1 MENPLLLFPQLNIS
15 ASKDKAYY
23 KIMKPAIK
31 EEPHKS
37 GKPGAKQKRNRLSL
51 LLQKSEF
58 HEGDH
63 PGKPGNLT
71 KAARDININ
80 RNRTE
85 PNNADGQCGDSGNA
99 YDLLHTVSPGEAVK
113 WGESF
118 DKLLSEKAGL
128 DAFTK
133 FLKTEF
139 SEENI
144 EFWIACEDYKKS
156 KTAHELLPKAKTIY
170 ETFIQ
175 KDAPKEV
182 NLDFQT
188 KEVTSQNI
196 EQPVITT
203 FDAAQNTVYR
213 LMEQDSYPRFLR
225 SDLYLNL
232 VKGRNPSRPTLRRRS
247 RSFTVN
253 DFQGVRPDFIIW

>member
-15 ASKDKAYY
+15 ASKDKPYY
-23 KIMKPAIK
+23 KVTKSTIK
-31 EEPHKS
+31 EEPHKAS
-37 GKPGAKQKRNRLSL
+37 KPGAKQKRNRLSL
-51 LLQKSEF
+51 LLQKPEF
-58 HEGDH
+58 HESDH
-63 PGKPGNLT
+63 LGKPGNLT
-71 KAARDININ
+71 KAA
-80 RNRTE
+80 
-85 PNNADGQCGDSGNA
+85 SS
-99 YDLLHTVSPGEAVK
+99 VSPEEAVK

-156 KTAHELLPKAKTIY
+156 KSAQELLPKAKTIF

-182 NLDFQT
+182 NLDFHT
-188 KEVTSQNI
+188 KEVTSQSMG
-196 EQPVITT
+196 QPLRST
-203 FDAAQNTVYR
+203 FDAAQSTVYR

-225 SDLYLNL
+225 SAPYLGL
-232 VKGRNPSRPTLRRRS
+232 LQARPAARAPLRRRS
-247 RSFTVN
+247 RSFTVS
-253 DFQGVRPDFIIW
+253 DFQGVRPDLTVW

>member
-1 MENPLLLFPQLNIS
+1 MKMENPLLLFPQLNIS

-23 KIMKPAIK
+23 KKSVIK
-31 EEPHKS
+31 EEPHKAS
-37 GKPGAKQKRNRLSL
+37 KAGAKQKRNRLSL
-51 LLQKSEF
+51 LLQKPEF

-63 PGKPGNLT
+63 LGKPGSLT
-71 KAARDININ
+71 KAA
-80 RNRTE
+80 
-85 PNNADGQCGDSGNA
+85 SS
-99 YDLLHTVSPGEAVK
+99 VSPEEAVK

-156 KTAHELLPKAKTIY
+156 KSAHELLPKAKTIF

-182 NLDFQT
+182 NLDFHT
-188 KEVTSQNI
+188 KEATSRGM
-196 EQPVITT
+196 PARGT
-203 FDAAQNTVYR
+203 FEAAQSTVYR

-225 SDLYLNL
+225 SAPYLGL
-232 VKGRNPSRPTLRRRS
+232 L
-247 RSFTVN
+247 
-253 DFQGVRPDFIIW
+253 QGNARPDPALW

>member
-1 MENPLLLFPQLNIS
+1 MESPLLLFPQLNIS
-15 ASKDKAYY
+15 ASKDKSYC
-23 KIMKPAIK
+23 KVMKPAHK
-31 EEPHKS
+31 EETNKAS
-37 GKPGAKQKRNRLSL
+37 KPGAKQKRNRLSL
-51 LLQKSEF
+51 LLQRTEF
-58 HEGDH
+58 HEDDH
-63 PGKPGNLT
+63 LG
-71 KAARDININ
+71 KAAHLPKAPSVPP
-80 RNRTE
+80 E
-85 PNNADGQCGDSGNA
+85 
-99 YDLLHTVSPGEAVK
+99 EAVK

-118 DKLLSEKAGL
+118 DKLLSQKDGL

-144 EFWIACEDYKKS
+144 EFWTACEEYKKS
-156 KTAHELLPKAKTIY
+156 KTTQELLPKAKTIY

-182 NLDFQT
+182 NLDFHT
-188 KEVTSQNI
+188 KEVTRQSIQ
-196 EQPVITT
+196 QPILTT
-203 FDAAQNTVYR
+203 FDAAQSTVYK

-232 VKGRNPSRPTLRRRS
+232 VKGRNPSHPAMRRRS

-253 DFQGVRPDFIIW
+253 EFQDVRSDFTLW

>member
-1 MENPLLLFPQLNIS
+1 MENPLLLSPQLNIS
-15 ASKDKAYY
+15 APKDKGYY
-23 KIMKPAIK
+23 KKAVMK
-31 EEPHKS
+31 EEPQKA
-37 GKPGAKQKRNRLSL
+37 GKAGTKQKRNRLSL
-51 LLQKSEF
+51 LLQKPEF
-58 HEGDH
+58 HEEDH
-63 PGKPGNLT
+63 LGKPGNLP
-71 KAARDININ
+71 KAA
-80 RNRTE
+80 
-85 PNNADGQCGDSGNA
+85 SS
-99 YDLLHTVSPGEAVK
+99 VSPEEAVK

-156 KTAHELLPKAKTIY
+156 KSAHELLPKAKTIF

-182 NLDFQT
+182 NLDFHT
-188 KEVTSQNI
+188 KEVTSQSMG
-196 EQPVITT
+196 QPGRST
-203 FDAAQNTVYR
+203 FEAAQSTVYR

-225 SDLYLNL
+225 SAPYLGML
-232 VKGRNPSRPTLRRRS
+232 QGRAPARAPLRRRS
-247 RSFTVN
+247 RSFTVS
-253 DFQGVRPDFIIW
+253 DFKGARPNPALW

>member
-1 MENPLLLFPQLNIS
+1 METPLLLFPQLNIS
-15 ASKDKAYY
+15 ASKEKPYY
-23 KIMKPAIK
+23 KVMKSTIK
-31 EEPHKS
+31 EEPHKAS
-37 GKPGAKQKRNRLSL
+37 KPGAKQKRNRLSL

-63 PGKPGNLT
+63 FGKPGNLT
-71 KAARDININ
+71 KAASVPP
-80 RNRTE
+80 E
-85 PNNADGQCGDSGNA
+85 
-99 YDLLHTVSPGEAVK
+99 EAVK

-133 FLKTEF
+133 FLKSEF

-144 EFWIACEDYKKS
+144 EFWIACEDYKRS
-156 KTAHELLPKAKTIY
+156 KTSCELLPKARTIY

-196 EQPVITT
+196 RQPILTT

-225 SDLYLNL
+225 SDPYLSL
-232 VKGRNPSRPTLRRRS
+232 LKGRNPSRPALRRRS

-253 DFQGVRPDFIIW
+253 DFQGVRPDFTAW

>member
-15 ASKDKAYY
+15 ASKEKSYY
-23 KIMKPAIK
+23 KVMKSTVK
-31 EEPHKS
+31 EEPQKAS
-37 GKPGAKQKRNRLSL
+37 KPGAKQKRNRLSL

-63 PGKPGNLT
+63 LSKPGNLT
-71 KAARDININ
+71 KAA
-80 RNRTE
+80 
-85 PNNADGQCGDSGNA
+85 S
-99 YDLLHTVSPGEAVK
+99 VSPEEAVR

-128 DAFTK
+128 EAFTK

-156 KTAHELLPKAKTIY
+156 KTSTELLPKAKTIY

-196 EQPVITT
+196 DQPILTT
-203 FDAAQNTVYR
+203 FDAAQTTVYR

-225 SDLYLNL
+225 SDPYLSL
-232 VKGRNPSRPTLRRRS
+232 LKGRNPNRPTLRRRS

-253 DFQGVRPDFIIW
+253 DFQGVRPDFTVW

>member
-15 ASKDKAYY
+15 ASKDKSYY
-23 KIMKPAIK
+23 KVMKSTIK
-31 EEPHKS
+31 EEPHKAS
-37 GKPGAKQKRNRLSL
+37 KPGAKQKRNRLSL
-51 LLQKSEF
+51 LLQKPEF

-71 KAARDININ
+71 KAA
-80 RNRTE
+80 
-85 PNNADGQCGDSGNA
+85 S
-99 YDLLHTVSPGEAVK
+99 VSPEAAVK

-118 DKLLSEKAGL
+118 DNLLSEKAGL

-156 KTAHELLPKAKTIY
+156 KTAHELLLKAKTIY

-175 KDAPKEV
+175 KDAAKEV
-182 NLDFQT
+182 
-188 KEVTSQNI
+188 
-196 EQPVITT
+196 
-203 FDAAQNTVYR
+203 
-213 LMEQDSYPRFLR
+213 
-225 SDLYLNL
+225 
-232 VKGRNPSRPTLRRRS
+232 
-247 RSFTVN
+247 
-253 DFQGVRPDFIIW
+253 

>member
-1 MENPLLLFPQLNIS
+1 MENPLLLLPQLSIS

-23 KIMKPAIK
+23 KVMKVATK
-31 EEPHKS
+31 EEPHKAS
-37 GKPGAKQKRNRLSL
+37 KTGAKQKRNRLSL
-51 LLQKSEF
+51 LLQKPEF

-63 PGKPGNLT
+63 LGKPGNLT
-71 KAARDININ
+71 K
-80 RNRTE
+80 
-85 PNNADGQCGDSGNA
+85 PSS
-99 YDLLHTVSPGEAVK
+99 VSPEEAEK

-144 EFWIACEDYKKS
+144 EFWIACEDYKNSKS
-156 KTAHELLPKAKTIY
+156 AHELLPKAKTIF

-182 NLDFQT
+182 NLDFHT
-188 KEVTSQNI
+188 REATSQSM
-196 EQPVITT
+196 EQPVRST
-203 FDAAQNTVYR
+203 FDAAQSAVCR

-225 SDLYLNL
+225 SAAYRGLL
-232 VKGRNPSRPTLRRRS
+232 KGRAAGRGPPRRRS
-247 RSFTVN
+247 RSFGGS
-253 DFQGVRPDFIIW
+253 DFQAVRPGLAGW

>member
-23 KIMKPAIK
+23 KKTMIK
-31 EEPHKS
+31 EEPHKAS
-37 GKPGAKQKRNRLSL
+37 KAGAKQKRNRLSL
-51 LLQKSEF
+51 LLQKPEF

-63 PGKPGNLT
+63 LGKPGSLT
-71 KAARDININ
+71 KAA
-80 RNRTE
+80 
-85 PNNADGQCGDSGNA
+85 S
-99 YDLLHTVSPGEAVK
+99 VSPEEAVK

-156 KTAHELLPKAKTIY
+156 KSAHELLPKAKTIF

-182 NLDFQT
+182 NLDFHT
-188 KEVTSQNI
+188 REVTSRSMG
-196 EQPVITT
+196 QPERST
-203 FDAAQNTVYR
+203 FEAAQSTVYR

-225 SDLYLNL
+225 SAPYLGL
-232 VKGRNPSRPTLRRRS
+232 LQGRAPARAPLRRRS
-247 RSFTVN
+247 RSFTVS
-253 DFQGVRPDFIIW
+253 DFKGARPNPTLW

>member
-15 ASKDKAYY
+15 ASKDKSYY
-23 KIMKPAIK
+23 KVVKPAIK
-31 EEPHKS
+31 EEHHKAS
-37 GKPGAKQKRNRLSL
+37 KPGAKQKRNRLSL

-63 PGKPGNLT
+63 LGKPGNLT
-71 KAARDININ
+71 KAA
-80 RNRTE
+80 
-85 PNNADGQCGDSGNA
+85 S
-99 YDLLHTVSPGEAVK
+99 VSPEEAVK

-170 ETFIQ
+170 ETFIR

-188 KEVTSQNI
+188 KEVTSQSI
-196 EQPVITT
+196 EQPIITT

-225 SDLYLNL
+225 SDPYLNL
-232 VKGRNPSRPTLRRRS
+232 VKGRNPSRPGLRRRS

-253 DFQGVRPDFIIW
+253 DFQGVRPDFTVW

>member
-15 ASKDKAYY
+15 ASKEKSYY
-23 KIMKPAIK
+23 KVMKSAAE
-31 EEPHKS
+31 EEPHKAS
-37 GKPGAKQKRNRLSL
+37 KPRVKQKRNRLSL
-51 LLQKSEF
+51 LLQKAEF
-58 HEGDH
+58 QEGH
-63 PGKPGNLT
+63 QLSKPGSLT
-71 KAARDININ
+71 KAA
-80 RNRTE
+80 
-85 PNNADGQCGDSGNA
+85 SV
-99 YDLLHTVSPGEAVK
+99 VSPEEAMR
-113 WGESF
+113 WAESF

-128 DAFTK
+128 DAFTR

-144 EFWIACEDYKKS
+144 EFWMACEDYKKS
-156 KTAHELLPKAKTIY
+156 KTARELLPKARSIY

-188 KEVTSQNI
+188 KEATSQHI
-196 EQPVITT
+196 EQPIITT
-203 FDAAQNTVYR
+203 FDVAQSTVYR

-225 SDLYLNL
+225 SDPYLNL
-232 VKGRNPSRPTLRRRS
+232 VKGRNPARPTLRRRS

-253 DFQGVRPDFIIW
+253 DFQGVRPDFTIW

>member
-15 ASKDKAYY
+15 ASKEKPYHNV
-23 KIMKPAIK
+23 MKSTIK
-31 EEPHKS
+31 EEPHKAS
-37 GKPGAKQKRNRLSL
+37 KPGAKQKRNRLSL

-58 HEGDH
+58 HEEDH
-63 PGKPGNLT
+63 FGKAGNLT
-71 KAARDININ
+71 KAA
-80 RNRTE
+80 
-85 PNNADGQCGDSGNA
+85 S
-99 YDLLHTVSPGEAVK
+99 VSPEEAVK

-128 DAFTK
+128 DAFMK

-156 KTAHELLPKAKTIY
+156 KTSHELLPKARTIY

-196 EQPVITT
+196 RQPILTT

-225 SDLYLNL
+225 SDLYLSL
-232 VKGRNPSRPTLRRRS
+232 LKGRNPSRPALRRRS

-253 DFQGVRPDFIIW
+253 DFQGVRPDFTVW

>member
-15 ASKDKAYY
+15 TSKEKPYY
-23 KIMKPAIK
+23 KVMTSTTK
-31 EEPHKS
+31 EEPHKAS
-37 GKPGAKQKRNRLSL
+37 KPGAKQKRNRLSL

-58 HEGDH
+58 HEGAH
-63 PGKPGNLT
+63 LGKPGNLT
-71 KAARDININ
+71 KAA
-80 RNRTE
+80 
-85 PNNADGQCGDSGNA
+85 S
-99 YDLLHTVSPGEAVK
+99 VSPEEAVK

-156 KTAHELLPKAKTIY
+156 KTSHELLPKAKTIY

-196 EQPVITT
+196 ERPILTT

-225 SDLYLNL
+225 SDPYLSL
-232 VKGRNPSRPTLRRRS
+232 VKGRNPSRPALRRRS

-253 DFQGVRPDFIIW
+253 DFHGVRPDFTVW

>member
-15 ASKDKAYY
+15 ASKDKSYH
-23 KIMKPAIK
+23 KVMKSMVK
-31 EEPHKS
+31 EEPHQASKS
-37 GKPGAKQKRNRLSL
+37 GAKQKRNRLSL
-51 LLQKSEF
+51 LLQKPEF
-58 HEGDH
+58 HEGDQL
-63 PGKPGNLT
+63 GKPGNLT
-71 KAARDININ
+71 KAA
-80 RNRTE
+80 
-85 PNNADGQCGDSGNA
+85 S
-99 YDLLHTVSPGEAVK
+99 VSPEEAVK

-118 DKLLSEKAGL
+118 EKLLSEKAGL

-144 EFWIACEDYKKS
+144 EFWIACEAYKKC
-156 KTAHELLPKAKTIY
+156 KTTHELLPKARKIY

-188 KEVTSQNI
+188 KELTSQNI
-196 EQPVITT
+196 DQPLITA
-203 FDAAQNTVYR
+203 FDEAQNRVYR

-225 SDLYLNL
+225 SEPYLNL
-232 VKGRNPSRPTLRRRS
+232 VRGKNPSRPTLRRRS

-253 DFQGVRPDFIIW
+253 DFQGVRPDLTLW

>member
-15 ASKDKAYY
+15 ASKDKSYY
-23 KIMKPAIK
+23 KVMKSTIK
-31 EEPHKS
+31 EEPHKAS
-37 GKPGAKQKRNRLSL
+37 KPGAKQKRNRLSL

-58 HEGDH
+58 HESDH
-63 PGKPGNLT
+63 LAKHGNFT
-71 KAARDININ
+71 KAA
-80 RNRTE
+80 
-85 PNNADGQCGDSGNA
+85 S
-99 YDLLHTVSPGEAVK
+99 VSPEEAVK

-118 DKLLSEKAGL
+118 EKLLSEKAGL

-156 KTAHELLPKAKTIY
+156 KTAHELLPKARTIY
-170 ETFIQ
+170 ETFIR

-196 EQPVITT
+196 EQPIITT

-225 SDLYLNL
+225 SDRYLNL
-232 VKGRNPSRPTLRRRS
+232 VKGRNPGRPTLRRRS

-253 DFQGVRPDFIIW
+253 DFQGVRPDFTVW

>member
-1 MENPLLLFPQLNIS
+1 MESPLLLFPQLNIS
-15 ASKDKAYY
+15 APKDKLYY
-23 KIMKPAIK
+23 KIMKSAVK
-31 EEPHKS
+31 EEPHKAS
-37 GKPGAKQKRNRLSL
+37 KTGAKQKRNRLSL
-51 LLQKSEF
+51 LLQKPEF

-63 PGKPGNLT
+63 LGKPANLT
-71 KAARDININ
+71 KAA
-80 RNRTE
+80 
-85 PNNADGQCGDSGNA
+85 S
-99 YDLLHTVSPGEAVK
+99 VSPEEALK

-128 DAFTK
+128 EAFTK

-144 EFWIACEDYKKS
+144 EFWVACEDYKKS
-156 KTAHELLPKAKTIY
+156 KSTHELLPKAKAIF

-182 NLDFQT
+182 NLDFHT
-188 KEVTSQNI
+188 KEVTSQSMG
-196 EQPVITT
+196 QPLQST

-225 SDLYLNL
+225 SDPYLSL
-232 VKGRNPSRPTLRRRS
+232 VKGRTPARPTLRRRS
-247 RSFTVN
+247 RSFTVR
-253 DFQGVRPDFIIW
+253 DFQGVRPDFSMW

>member
-15 ASKDKAYY
+15 ASKDKSYY
-23 KIMKPAIK
+23 KVMKSTVK
-31 EEPHKS
+31 EEPNKAS
-37 GKPGAKQKRNRLSL
+37 KPGAKQKRNRLSL
-51 LLQKSEF
+51 LLQKSEL
-58 HEGDH
+58 HEAEH
-63 PGKPGNLT
+63 LGKPTDLT
-71 KAARDININ
+71 KA
-80 RNRTE
+80 
-85 PNNADGQCGDSGNA
+85 SSS
-99 YDLLHTVSPGEAVK
+99 VSPEEAMK
-113 WGESF
+113 WGKSF
-118 DKLLSEKAGL
+118 DKLLSQKDGL
-128 DAFTK
+128 DAFTR

-156 KTAHELLPKAKTIY
+156 KTTNELFPKAKTIY
-170 ETFIQ
+170 ETFIR

-182 NLDFQT
+182 NLDFKT

-203 FDAAQNTVYR
+203 FDAAQTTVYR

-225 SDLYLNL
+225 SDLYSNL
-232 VKGRNPSRPTLRRRS
+232 VKGRNPGRPTLRRRS

-253 DFQGVRPDFIIW
+253 DFQGVRPDYTIWQ

>member
-15 ASKDKAYY
+15 ASKDKLYY
-23 KIMKPAIK
+23 KVMKSAIK
-31 EEPHKS
+31 EEPHTAS
-37 GKPGAKQKRNRLSL
+37 KPGAKQKRNRLSL
-51 LLQKSEF
+51 LLQKPEF

-63 PGKPGNLT
+63 LGKPGNLT
-71 KAARDININ
+71 KA
-80 RNRTE
+80 E
-85 PNNADGQCGDSGNA
+85 S
-99 YDLLHTVSPGEAVK
+99 VSPEEAVK

-156 KTAHELLPKAKTIY
+156 KSAHELLPKAKTIF
-170 ETFIQ
+170 ETFLQ

-182 NLDFQT
+182 NLDFHT
-188 KEVTSQNI
+188 REVTRQGVG
-196 EQPVITT
+196 QPLRST
-203 FDAAQNTVYR
+203 FDAAQSAVQR

-225 SDLYLNL
+225 SSPYLSL
-232 VKGRNPSRPTLRRRS
+232 LRGRAPPRAPLRRRS
-247 RSFTVN
+247 RSFTSG
-253 DFQGVRPDFIIW
+253 DFQGLHRVVTAEL

>member
-15 ASKDKAYY
+15 ALKDKAYY
-23 KIMKPAIK
+23 KKSVIK
-31 EEPHKS
+31 EEPHKAS
-37 GKPGAKQKRNRLSL
+37 KPGAKQKRNRLSL

-58 HEGDH
+58 HEGGH
-63 PGKPGNLT
+63 LGEAGNLT
-71 KAARDININ
+71 KAA
-80 RNRTE
+80 
-85 PNNADGQCGDSGNA
+85 S
-99 YDLLHTVSPGEAVK
+99 VSPEEAVK

-144 EFWIACEDYKKS
+144 EFWIACEDYKKI
-156 KTAHELLPKAKTIY
+156 KNANELLPKAKAIF

-182 NLDFQT
+182 NLDFHT
-188 KEVTSQNI
+188 KEVTSQSMG
-196 EQPVITT
+196 QPVSST
-203 FDAAQNTVYR
+203 FEAAQSTVYR

-225 SDLYLNL
+225 ACCWTSPHGKNRGQVSHQVPFDVFQQSSALLHPSSHSNL
-232 VKGRNPSRPTLRRRS
+232 SVL
-247 RSFTVN
+247 
-253 DFQGVRPDFIIW
+253 